1 MAHAQCA
8 DLFKDVADWYESPH
22 IDLRPDLALYPD
34 SATAREAYTYS
45 PQELKSSSVSGN
57 RKPHVARCAWA
68 WMKLFVEVKQE
79 PADAGYMFGGKG
91 LLRDSHKG
99 LASWPNRIM
108 LGTTLVMYFVAAV
121 KWALCFAIVWGDF
134 VTVLPRT
141 LELGASNATVVLQRH
156 KLNEM
161 IFASQIPIV
170 INVCGVLTAT
180 TFR

>member
-1 MAHAQCA
+1 
-8 DLFKDVADWYESPH
+8 
-22 IDLRPDLALYPD
+22 
-34 SATAREAYTYS
+34 
-45 PQELKSSSVSGN
+45 
-57 RKPHVARCAWA
+57 
-68 WMKLFVEVKQE
+68 
-79 PADAGYMFGGKG
+79 
-91 LLRDSHKG
+91 
-99 LASWPNRIM
+99 M

-141 LELGASNATVVLQRH
+141 LELGASNATVVSQRH

-180 TFR
+180 TFP